1 MSEIKKRKISEQEN
15 LKRVATDL
23 ALKLS
28 SINTFFSS
36 SMLDE
41 FKITEKQQIISLT
54 KSYLRKLRKS
64 LVITKKMLDKDG
76 KDSKLI
82 KQKIK
87 SIDVCSEQ
95 ISIYS
100 KSLLEEQRIKKTSS
114 LKSDKEDNSD
124 VLEEETQK
132 KLIAEEEAMQK
143 DYSTRLE
150 CLTNLKIK
158 YDKLLAKSRR
168 NYRILERVIELNYES
183 NNCSFLPDLLN
194 KLATVSSESVSL
206 LKIIDYIEKVIRLE
220 KKELRKKQKAS
231 ASLAGNIDY
240 GDDIDTDILFDNEE
254 DDLFDDI
261 GRIYLGKIS
270 NIDDL
275 EGAIMLLNSY
285 PELYEIEDNKG
296 NYIFEYILEKY
307 FNIIINRNIS
317 VEKVKDEIDYLEKL
331 IRAHINYGT
340 KIDNDF
346 YNIVVSKIDHVSS
359 IYEKNNYETY
369 KQKEIFS
376 TLSKL
381 SDLLEYYKKI
391 NKPRT
396 NKKKHEAKD
405 NVQII
410 TIDNEKAKIF
420 EDALSVRKEKNAY
433 YLTLYVT
440 DVASFVI
447 RNSLED
453 LSAKNEFLTSDNRM
467 FKKEYYR
474 RFSLLQGRKRFAYAY
489 TFELTKGMDVRE
501 FSVEKV
507 KIRVSKNFNFK
518 QAEQSRI
525 DKKNKYYD
533 TLNILTEISRNLI
546 NEYAL
551 NIKKY
556 GELTASDVLETQ
568 ICFMKNHIAKYCQ
581 DNKLPLI
588 LQNRAFT
595 YGVGDEELIDSSTD
609 NRVYSSIEV
618 RDLCPTGEFTSP
630 ARSYISLFNQR
641 LHNRYFI
648 SNKELTNEDIYSLI
662 KETKEMCDD
671 INTKKYGY
679 QKKLQ

>member
-64 LVITKKMLDKDG
+64 LVITKKTLDKDG
-76 KDSKLI
+76 KDSNLI

-100 KSLLEEQRIKKTSS
+100 KSLLEEQKIKKISS
-114 LKSDKEDNSD
+114 LKKDNEDNSD

-194 KLATVSSESVSL
+194 KLAIVSSENVSL
-206 LKIIDYIEKVIRLE
+206 LKIIDYIEKIIRLE
-220 KKELRKKQKAS
+220 KKELRKKQKVS
-231 ASLAGNIDY
+231 APLYDGIDY
-240 GDDIDTDILFDNEE
+240 SNDIDTDILFDNEE
-254 DDLFDDI
+254 DDIVDDI
-261 GRIYLGKIS
+261 GRIYLSKIS
-270 NIDDL
+270 NVDDL

-307 FNIIINRNIS
+307 FNTIINRNIS
-317 VEKVKDEIDYLEKL
+317 DKKVKDEIDYLEKL

-546 NEYAL
+546 NEHAL
-551 NIKKY
+551 NIKNMV
-556 GELTASDVLETQ
+556 S
-568 ICFMKNHIAKYCQ
+568 
-581 DNKLPLI
+581 
-588 LQNRAFT
+588 
-595 YGVGDEELIDSSTD
+595 
-609 NRVYSSIEV
+609 
-618 RDLCPTGEFTSP
+618 
-630 ARSYISLFNQR
+630 
-641 LHNRYFI
+641 
-648 SNKELTNEDIYSLI
+648 
-662 KETKEMCDD
+662 
-671 INTKKYGY
+671 
-679 QKKLQ
+679 